1 MHRYIY
7 FKTNNEI
14 EAIDKFT
21 SNILENKENYIINN
35 VKYSKK
41 DEITS
46 NDIRT
51 LFAIGD
57 IVEVPLTDDRLITGE
72 ILGIIKTLDKGI
84 LINVENAGYIDP
96 DDVTAWHQHLDNKYN
111 IIPLA

>member
-14 EAIDKFT
+14 KVIDKFT
-21 SNILENKENYIINN
+21 SNIAENKAGYIINN
-35 VKYSKK
+35 VVYSKK
-41 DEITS
+41 DEIIS
-46 NDIRT
+46 NEIKK

-96 DDVTAWHQHLDNKYN
+96 DDVTVWHQHLNNKYN